1 MTTMSTLWIARKER
15 TPKTPFADWL
25 AKSVFNEVLV
35 ILVGIWL
42 MATVGMAVACWLID
56 LTN

>member
-1 MTTMSTLWIARKER
+1 MSTLWIARKER